1 MTSLKKLIAVAAA
14 SLPLIGSAQTPPA
27 DAAAAKPPPPLYQ
40 IYGTLNV
47 NLQNTMAKG
56 AFDRTQSVSS
66 RLAVS
71 PDSTNIGV
79 KGAAD
84 IGFGLQAVYQC
95 ETTADVTGQ
104 GVAGLCNRN
113 SRIGISSPVYGT
125 VFYGNWDTP
134 YKALTYGTKA
144 DDPFG
149 NTDVFGYN
157 DLLSSPGFR
166 TQTGTWTGN
175 LTPTSIT
182 GATPAALAWGAAGT
196 GVTSFDLRAQNSVAY
211 WSPKIMGA
219 SLRVQYSANEF
230 RTGSRARIGNDI
242 SSSYGYQINPY
253 LVSVGLNYDFG
264 PLALAA
270 GFERH
275 YDGAGLVAINGGGAT
290 GANSSVFQ
298 EVTGQRAATVV
309 GDTISPNVNTLNP
322 VAWAADANASGAHG
336 SPTTQDDAWKLG
348 AGYEL
353 ATPFG
358 PFTVAAAVEQLKYT
372 QDTPAQDSLKEYKR
386 MAYMLAAKQRMGAHE
401 FRARYTLADDG
412 SAKLGGV
419 DPVNRQL
426 VPGDPTS
433 ATDFKV
439 STKGYGASSVALGY
453 SYHFTKAA
461 QVYLYYVRIDNQY
474 RAQYTFTTGG
484 AAPVVAVNA
493 GADPVAYGL
502 GMRYGF

>member
-14 SLPLIGSAQTPPA
+14 SLPLIGSAQTPPPA

-56 AFDRTQSVSS
+56 AFNKTQSVTS

-71 PDSTNIGV
+71 PDSTNLGV

-166 TQTGTWTGN
+166 TGSAAWTGN
-175 LTPTSIT
+175 LTPSSIT
-182 GATPAALAWGAAGT
+182 AAYAPGT
-196 GVTSFDLRAQNSVAY
+196 GVASFDLRAQNSVAY

-230 RTGSRARIGNDI
+230 RTGSRERISQTTATGI
-242 SSSYGYQINPY
+242 TSTYGYTLNPQ
-253 LVSVGLNYDFG
+253 LLSVGLNYDFG

-275 YDGAGLVAINGGGAT
+275 YDGAGLVAINGGA
-290 GANSSVFQ
+290 ANASAAAVQNSSAVFQ
-298 EVTGQRAATVV
+298 EVTGPGPALVGRGINPNITSVQAAV
-309 GDTISPNVNTLNP
+309 
-322 VAWAADANASGAHG
+322 WAADENANGAHG

-358 PFTVAAAVEQLKYT
+358 PMTIAAAVEQLKYT
-372 QDTPAQDSLKEYKR
+372 QDNPIQDSIKEYKR
-386 MAYMLAAKQRMGAHE
+386 MAYMLGAKQRMGNHE
-401 FRARYTLADDG
+401 FRARYTLADKG
-412 SAKLGGV
+412 SVKLGGTDPV
-419 DPVNRQL
+419 DPL
-426 VPGDPTS
+426 IKT
-433 ATDFKV
+433 
-439 STKGYGASSVALGY
+439 STKGYGASSFALGY

-461 QVYLYYVRIDNQY
+461 QVYLFYVRIENEY
-474 RAQYTFTTGG
+474 RAQYTFTVGG